1 MPDWL
6 IWFIA
11 FLAIVGCGTG
21 CRRVWHHR
29 RLRAAPDTGT
39 AGELSSGGSVNA
51 AATSTE
57 SPSPPTGTE
66 AAAAAPPTEPS
77 DSGMRGDDTALG
89 VLQRRFVDGK
99 ISLEQYEAELDRL
112 DRKELG

>member
-11 FLAIVGCGTG
+11 FWAIVGCGTG
-21 CRRVWHHR
+21 CRRMWHHR
-29 RLRAAPDTGT
+29 RLRAGPDTGT
-39 AGELSSGGSVNA
+39 AGELGSGGSVMSA
-51 AATSTE
+51 AASTG
-57 SPSPPTGTE
+57 SPSTPAGAE
-66 AAAAAPPTEPS
+66 AAAASPPPDS
-77 DSGMRGDDTALG
+77 ADSGLHGDDTALG
-89 VLQRRFVDGK
+89 VLQRRFVEGK